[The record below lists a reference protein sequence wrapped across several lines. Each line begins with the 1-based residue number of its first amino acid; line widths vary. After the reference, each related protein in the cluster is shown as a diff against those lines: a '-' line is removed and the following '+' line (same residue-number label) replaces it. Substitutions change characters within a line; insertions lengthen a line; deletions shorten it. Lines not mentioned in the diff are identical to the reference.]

1 MSLWRVAS
9 LVLTLLVAVVAPA
22 VAQLQT
28 ARIRGTVVD
37 STGQP
42 VPGTAV
48 VLTDP
53 LGALLQRA
61 TTDTT
66 GRFAFEDVAP
76 GRFLIGTEPAA
87 PSRSA
92 AIPLTIES
100 ALPVDVVLRMS
111 PRLEEAVQVEGRIDL
126 ASTRASLAGES
137 LPEVPVRV
145 RGRSLQD
152 AIATLPGW
160 ATEDNGLLHTRG
172 VDDGFLY
179 VIDGIPVYERLDALN
194 GIAPDTATMSSI
206 SVVTGYVPPEFG
218 YKAGGVIE
226 VRSSAATDRWRATGD
241 AGVGSFATAQGG
253 LVAGGALT
261 PQFGL
266 HLAGSSWRSDRLLD
280 PVHPDNLHNTGAQG
294 ATSGDI
300 DYRGAR
306 DRARFGWSAGQSHYD
321 VPNTEEQ
328 EDAGQDQ
335 RQRVWNAAVT
345 GSWQRVWSDRTVTQ
359 LAAYLRRS
367 GSALESSDQDVPLLA
382 ASDRSLARTG
392 FVASVS
398 QQRGAHLLKAGAEG
412 QALSLDEEFGFAVT
426 DAEAGEE
433 AGLSEGALEHD
444 LDHPFQFADRATPSL
459 WSIYL
464 QDTWQAGPRVTVGA
478 GVRFDASTLL
488 LDRRQWSP
496 RVGASFQLASATVLR
511 ASVSRFFQPP
521 QPENLLLSSS
531 EQARELSP
539 FASDDAE
546 AGADVEPER
555 QWAFE
560 TGIEHRFRRWR
571 LDAAY
576 WRRDGREMADPNV
589 FFGTTVIFP
598 NAVAEGRAQGMDL
611 RVEVPRWQGWSGY
624 ASASI
629 GKVIQ
634 TGPITG
640 GLFLEDEIAFIGP
653 GVEFLPDH
661 DQRAVLAGGATWVH
675 ARSGFTASA
684 AARYE
689 SGTPV
694 QRDDDEEL
702 EERPGASSW
711 ISSAAE

>member
-1 MSLWRVAS
+1 MAP
-9 LVLTLLVAVVAPA
+9 LVLTLLVAVAAHA

-53 LGALLQRA
+53 LGAVLQRS
-61 TTDTT
+61 TTDSA
-66 GRFAFEDVAP
+66 GRFSFEDVAP
-76 GRFLIGTEPAA
+76 GRFLLGTEPAA
-87 PSRSA
+87 ANRSA

-100 ALPVDVVLRMS
+100 ALPVDVVLRLP

-300 DYRGAR
+300 DYRGCAR
-306 DRARFGWSAGQSHYD
+306 
-321 VPNTEEQ
+321 P
-328 EDAGQDQ
+328 
-335 RQRVWNAAVT
+335 RQVRLV
-345 GSWQRVWSDRTVTQ
+345 GRP
-359 LAAYLRRS
+359 LALRRAEHRGTGGRGTGPAS
-367 GSALESSDQDVPLLA
+367 TRLERRRHRVVAACLVGSHRHPARRRTCGGVGARWRA
-382 ASDRSLARTG
+382 ATRTCPCLRHRIDRS
-392 FVASVS
+392 
-398 QQRGAHLLKAGAEG
+398 
-412 QALSLDEEFGFAVT
+412 
-426 DAEAGEE
+426 
-433 AGLSEGALEHD
+433 
-444 LDHPFQFADRATPSL
+444 P
-459 WSIYL
+459 
-464 QDTWQAGPRVTVGA
+464 
-478 GVRFDASTLL
+478 
-488 LDRRQWSP
+488 
-496 RVGASFQLASATVLR
+496 
-511 ASVSRFFQPP
+511 
-521 QPENLLLSSS
+521 
-531 EQARELSP
+531 
-539 FASDDAE
+539 
-546 AGADVEPER
+546 
-555 QWAFE
+555 
-560 TGIEHRFRRWR
+560 
-571 LDAAY
+571 
-576 WRRDGREMADPNV
+576 
-589 FFGTTVIFP
+589 
-598 NAVAEGRAQGMDL
+598 
-611 RVEVPRWQGWSGY
+611 
-624 ASASI
+624 
-629 GKVIQ
+629 
-634 TGPITG
+634 
-640 GLFLEDEIAFIGP
+640 GP
-653 GVEFLPDH
+653 GSS
-661 DQRAVLAGGATWVH
+661 RACRTSGAPTC
-675 ARSGFTASA
+675 
-684 AARYE
+684 
-689 SGTPV
+689 
-694 QRDDDEEL
+694 
-702 EERPGASSW
+702 
-711 ISSAAE
+711 